1 MMVSNP
7 QSSCWKSVSLEQL
20 LESAQSGFASGAR
33 DPDGT
38 IQMRMNNVT
47 TDGNLDW
54 TSFIRVPTS
63 QKQID
68 KYQLQQGDVLFNN
81 TNSPELVG
89 KTTAF
94 DGHTEPV
101 VFSNHFIRLRVDETK
116 LDPWYLARWLT
127 KQWQLKVFERLCT
140 RWVNQASVRKDDL
153 LALEVPLP
161 PLPEQQRIAEVL
173 SKADRLRRLRCTA
186 RELSDTYLQSVF
198 LEMFGD
204 PVSNPR
210 GWEIHKL
217 GTHLTF
223 ITSGGRGWAKYYSAS
238 GDRFIRSLDVQM
250 NRIADSDAVFVT
262 PPDNAEAKRTRVQ
275 PGDVLLTITGSR
287 IGRVSPVPDSIGRS
301 YISQHVTILRLD
313 DKVRPD
319 FLSMFLSLE
328 QGGQQQIQQLQYG
341 QTKPGLGFE
350 QIRSFRI
357 PVPSLDHQKKF
368 THIVHK
374 FERLR
379 VQQREAERQSEHLFQ
394 TLLHRAFRGEV

>member
-1 MMVSNP
+1 VMVLNP
-7 QSSCWKSVSLEQL
+7 QSSHWKSVSLEQL
-20 LESAQSGFASGAR
+20 LESAQSGFASGER

-38 IQMRMNNVT
+38 IQVRMNNVT

-63 QKQID
+63 QKHLD

-94 DGHTEPV
+94 DSHTEPV

-210 GWEIHKL
+210 EWEIKE
-217 GTHLTF
+217 
-223 ITSGGRGWAKYYSAS
+223 
-238 GDRFIRSLDVQM
+238 V
-250 NRIADSDAVFVT
+250 
-262 PPDNAEAKRTRVQ
+262 
-275 PGDVLLTITGSR
+275 GS
-287 IGRVSPVPDSIGRS
+287 
-301 YISQHVTILRLD
+301 
-313 DKVRPD
+313 
-319 FLSMFLSLE
+319 
-328 QGGQQQIQQLQYG
+328 
-341 QTKPGLGFE
+341 
-350 QIRSFRI
+350 QIRSIRYGTGSPPLYQEEGI
-357 PVPSLDHQKKF
+357 PFIRATNIKGGTIQTEGLVHISKDAAKEIAKCKVSAGDLILVRSGVNTGDCALIPPEYDGAYAAYDLIIEVSYPQNYYYNFIINSGYGKSIIQPLSRRTGQPHINAEQVKSLQFPSPPTSLQKEFAK
-368 THIVHK
+368 
-374 FERLR
+374 
-379 VQQREAERQSEHLFQ
+379 
-394 TLLHRAFRGEV
+394 